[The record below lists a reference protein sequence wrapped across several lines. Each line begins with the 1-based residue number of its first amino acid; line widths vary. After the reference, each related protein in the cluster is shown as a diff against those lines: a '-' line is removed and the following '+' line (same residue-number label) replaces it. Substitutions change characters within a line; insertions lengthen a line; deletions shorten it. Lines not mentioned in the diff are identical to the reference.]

1 MTEVTIKNQTTL
13 NQIPTPRESVQQLLA
28 AARVEIPLALPY
40 SGTKV
45 YTRKNCPK
53 NANVINCNTLRAWTS
68 LYLTAK
74 IRNK

>member
-40 SGTKV
+40 SGNKV
-45 YTRKNCPK
+45 YTKKKLSEERQ
-53 NANVINCNTLRAWTS
+53 RH
-68 LYLTAK
+68 
-74 IRNK
+74 